1 MKRPHR
7 VAVRLSDDELARLDE
22 LRPRGVPRATF
33 VRQLLREPA
42 PRDVATHQEVLGVLT
57 ALARDSSVTAAVAL
71 ERALRA
77 EHVLEDPWGLLGV
90 ERRRR

>member
-42 PRDVATHQEVLGVLT
+42 PPDVATHQEVLGVLT
-57 ALARDSSVTAAVAL
+57 SLARDSSVTAAVAL
-71 ERALRA
+71 ERAWGAVRLEPA
-77 EHVLEDPWGLLGV
+77 VVLEPIGSG
-90 ERRRR
+90 